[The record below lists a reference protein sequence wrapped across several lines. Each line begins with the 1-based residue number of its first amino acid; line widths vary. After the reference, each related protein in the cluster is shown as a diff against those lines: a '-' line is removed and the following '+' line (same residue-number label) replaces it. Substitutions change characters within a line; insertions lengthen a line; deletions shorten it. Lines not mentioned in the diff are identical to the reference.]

1 LIDCENAKIIN
12 MSDGNLKSSLLTP
25 NIGNLALFRCEKN
38 DKICKQT
45 YGYLASTDID
55 DEKKYYSFDVKNSNG
70 NILDFTTEPECSSDT
85 DVGKLQINGE
95 LCLISNIK
103 VSINN
108 NNIYSLSTKNE
119 SIFSNAITSSTKQS
133 VIVRSNGRA
142 FYLDNYYKEKGVNL
156 FVFNTKSE
164 TSLVTNENIKN
175 TLLCTCTREGI
186 CTDIEGYV
194 KHDNE
199 YYKIANTDQSTQ
211 NEKVSDDNFGKKCSS
226 RDDGVKL
233 LSYGKLCFG
242 IESIEFFSEDK
253 KGYYIGFSG
262 SDAKFIRAIKNIF
275 TIEALTGN

>member
-1 LIDCENAKIIN
+1 

-38 DKICKQT
+38 DKFCKQT
-45 YGYLASTDID
+45 YGYLASTDVD
-55 DEKKYYSFDVKNSNG
+55 DKKKYYSFDVNNSNG
-70 NILDFTTEPECSSDT
+70 NILNFTSEPACSSDT
-85 DVGKLQINGE
+85 DVGKLQNNGE
-95 LCLISNIK
+95 LCLNGSII
-103 VSINN
+103 VSIEN
-108 NNIYSLSTKNE
+108 NNIYSISTENK
-119 SIFSNAITSSTKQS
+119 SIFSNAITSTTKQS

-194 KHDNE
+194 KHDSE

-211 NEKVSDDNFGKKCSS
+211 NIQVYGDNFGKKCSS
-226 RDDGVKL
+226 GDDGVKL
-233 LSYGKLCFG
+233 LSYGKLCLG
-242 IESIEFFSEDK
+242 MESIDFFSEDK

-262 SDAKFIRAIKNIF
+262 GDAKFIRAIKNIF